1 MSNIFLGD
9 KVKVIDQDITG
20 IVVEIYHSTLVIED
34 DCCEFEAPDNR
45 LEYRFSEVTACIIK
59 TLY

>member
-1 MSNIFLGD
+1 MKNIYMGD

-34 DCCEFEAPDNR
+34 DFSEFETPDNR
-45 LEYRFSEVTACIIK
+45 LEFRFSEVTV
-59 TLY
+59 